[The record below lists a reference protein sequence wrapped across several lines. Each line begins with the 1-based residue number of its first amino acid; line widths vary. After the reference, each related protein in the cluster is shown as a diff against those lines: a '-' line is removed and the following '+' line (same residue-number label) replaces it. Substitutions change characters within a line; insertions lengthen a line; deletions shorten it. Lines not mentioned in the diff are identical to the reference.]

1 MPLCLVLVSLPFVLS
16 MCVELSSCPSVM
28 VANGR
33 DPNANGGVDGDARGE
48 GDLRNPPPAPD
59 DEGRVAGDPLTGAEL
74 KKLWKMAAAKEKA
87 ERKELMLTSDVTQKR
102 LRDARV
108 ELKEAIEGVRKKVKL
123 NPNDEDHISMEPN
136 EYDSTYSHESSQD
149 EGELTGKSVRKRL
162 TQLEKWANGNKSI
175 RERKQV
181 FIQQALVDTWAEAHD
196 KLCKV
201 GFAIVNNFPALMGSN
216 HRPDMD
222 QRDYIRHAPDAEK
235 QTVFEGAYLDDQSSS
250 VIPHYDKDHVDARR
264 QLKDSSKKVYLDYKA
279 KYAPQLVDIIE
290 GIFGGGI
297 AGYSANWKLNWTTV
311 IGGTN
316 YQHPHSDT
324 ARIGSYN
331 NLDVF
336 PFVALHGFGLDP
348 FSLWLLPEP
357 FELRY
362 GFLHTFEAHQMLLLR
377 GDCLHA
383 GTPSTIPLGH
393 MEFFPLRGAGW
404 TRRPACWARKNFQ
417 QDGFLWTHPTF
428 PFGYPD
434 VGSPNDNG
442 MQLVTY
448 PVDVTRYLQHP
459 LKGEQQSEVAKK
471 MKKRMKKRMTA
482 QLESY

>member
-1 MPLCLVLVSLPFVLS
+1 
-16 MCVELSSCPSVM
+16 
-28 VANGR
+28 
-33 DPNANGGVDGDARGE
+33 
-48 GDLRNPPPAPD
+48 
-59 DEGRVAGDPLTGAEL
+59 
-74 KKLWKMAAAKEKA
+74 
-87 ERKELMLTSDVTQKR
+87 MLTSDVTQKR

-136 EYDSTYSHESSQD
+136 EYDSTCSHESSQD

-201 GFAIVNNFPALMGSN
+201 GFAIVNNFPALLGSN

-222 QRDYIRHAPDAEK
+222 QRDYIRHAADADK
-235 QTVFEGAYLDDQSSS
+235 QTVFEAAILDDQSSS
-250 VIPHYDKDHVDARR
+250 VKPHYDKDHVDARR

-316 YQHPHSDT
+316 YQHPHTDT

-362 GFLHTFEAHQMLLLR
+362 GFLHTFEAHQMLLMR
-377 GDCLHA
+377 GDFLHA
-383 GTPSTIPLGH
+383 GIPSTIPRGH
-393 MEFFPLRGAGW
+393 MEFFPLHGAGW
-404 TRRPACWARKNFQ
+404 TRRPAYWARKNYQ
-417 QDGFLWTHPTF
+417 QVSFLWQHPTF

-434 VGSPNDNG
+434 VGSANENG
-442 MQLVTY
+442 LQLVTY

-459 LKGEQQSEVAKK
+459 LKGEEQTDVARQKK
-471 MKKRMKKRMTA
+471 KKMKKRMTA